1 MLFELTKHNFIIS
14 NKYVELVWIEN
25 YMSFSNETYK
35 NGKYIDEVRSL
46 EGNKLGN
53 NSLGL

>member
-35 NGKYIDEVRSL
+35 NGMYIDEVRSL